1 MNHSYKIF
9 IQPSNKNKIIFKKK
23 LNNINNKKIK
33 DKKN

>member
-9 IQPSNKNKIIFKKK
+9 IQLSKKNKIIFKKK